1 MYTAVLAIH
10 SWLRWATLLLAVGAT
25 VNAFRRDADLA
36 RRMPGRQWDTLF
48 MMALDVQV
56 LFGLLLYFGLS
67 PFTKEA
73 FNDMGAALR
82 HPGLRFWS
90 VEHIAAMLAAV
101 VLVRVGRVL
110 ALGAKSAE
118 ARRRRRLIFFTLT
131 TIAILA
137 GIPWP
142 GLENGRPLFRW
153 GW

>member
-25 VNAFRRDADLA
+25 VNAFRRDADLGQ
-36 RRMPGRQWDTLF
+36 RMPGRQWDTLF

-67 PFTKEA
+67 PFTREA
-73 FNDMGAALR
+73 FNDMGAAMS

-90 VEHIAAMLAAV
+90 VEHIGAMLAAV

-110 ALGAKSAE
+110 ALGAKSAA
-118 ARRRRRLIFFTLT
+118 ARRRRRLIFFALT